1 VRNGGAARRL
11 GIAAVVVVAV
21 LGSASVRLVGEGRAS
36 LAASDAAL
44 AERNFMAAAV
54 HARAA
59 ARAYVPWAAHMQ
71 RGVLTLGDIAETSE
85 RRGDTEAALFAW
97 RALLSAATVTRP
109 FSPVGDKVRA
119 DAEASIAR
127 LSAEMMTRVRAE
139 SRGDRARAAES
150 SITTAAVVPKGGWG
164 ALLLA
169 GACLWWSA
177 GRRLTSRGWGSDG
190 RLVPKEIRVGVG
202 MALVGLLGWL
212 TALLLG

>member
-1 VRNGGAARRL
+1 VRKDGAARRL
-11 GIAAVVVVAV
+11 GIAAVVVAAA

-59 ARAYVPWAAHMQ
+59 ARAYVPWAAHMEG
-71 RGVLTLGDIAETSE
+71 GVLTLRDIAETSE
-85 RRGDTEAALFAW
+85 RQGDTEAALFAW

-109 FSPVGDKVRA
+109 FSPVGDQVRA
-119 DAEASIAR
+119 NAEASIAR
-127 LSAEMMTRVRAE
+127 LSAETMPAVRAG
-139 SRGDRARAAES
+139 RGDRARAAES
-150 SITTAAVVPKGGWG
+150 SITTAAVVPEGGWG

-169 GACLWWSA
+169 GACLWFGA

-190 RLVPKEIRVGVG
+190 RIVPKEIRVGVG
-202 MALVGLLGWL
+202 IALVGLLGWL